1 MERGFFMPRT
11 ARIIV
16 PHVPHHIVQRGN
28 NRQNV
33 FWEREDF
40 LKYCGW
46 MNRYAGQYRVDILA
60 YCLMI
65 NHVHFIAEPE
75 DETGLSR
82 LLNTLHMRYAQYQN
96 AKRNRS
102 GHLWQGRFV
111 SYPMDRDWL
120 LQAAAYVELD
130 PVKAG
135 MVKRAWDYRWSSV
148 HAHLSGVDRQD
159 IIQPEKLQSLT
170 GDWKEYLLNAHR
182 QLNAEFERHEKTG
195 RPLGK
200 DSLIE
205 KAERFLGRDLKKKMP
220 GPKTDSVKK

>member
-102 GHLWQGRFV
+102 GHLWQGRFFSCV
-111 SYPMDRDWL
+111 MDEVHLYR
-120 LQAAAYVELD
+120 AIRYVELN
-130 PVKAG
+130 PVRAG
-135 MVKRAWDYRWSSV
+135 RVRRAWDYPWSSAAWHV
-148 HAHLSGVDRQD
+148 RKSDWSPVRIKNISLVDNR
-159 IIQPEKLQSLT
+159 
-170 GDWKEYLLNAHR
+170 DWKEYLREGDEYFDGRIRRATAKGRKLTDV
-182 QLNAEFERHEKTG
+182 LLTEDWPAE
-195 RPLGK
+195 
-200 DSLIE
+200 
-205 KAERFLGRDLKKKMP
+205 
-220 GPKTDSVKK
+220 